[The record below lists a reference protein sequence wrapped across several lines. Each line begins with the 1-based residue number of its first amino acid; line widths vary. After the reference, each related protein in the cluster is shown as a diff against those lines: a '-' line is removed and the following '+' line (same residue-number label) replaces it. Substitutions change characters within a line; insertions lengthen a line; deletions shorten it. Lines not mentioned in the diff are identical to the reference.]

1 MRGREERD
9 EQKREM
15 TKRKLEGYPAYMQG
29 YFNYLYDKTENTKY
43 NYITNVTYYLSYLK
57 KNGKDISNLKIFNKT
72 KPSDINTFIYGLNG
86 KDAKKLL
93 DRLRSSVKLS
103 CNQLFLD
110 VFKVVDHTLP
120 GLVSTAD

>member
-57 KNGKDISNLKIFNKT
+57 KSGKDISNLKIFNKT
-72 KPSDINTFIYGLNG
+72 KPSDINAFVYGLNG
-86 KDAKKLL
+86 KDAKKL
-93 DRLRSSVKLS
+93 
-103 CNQLFLD
+103 
-110 VFKVVDHTLP
+110 T
-120 GLVSTAD
+120 